1 MGLGHVINPTGLMH
15 YSGGT
20 GPDNT
25 GVIDDYLE
33 ALTII
38 LRRNISTP
46 VCNVLDPHEVS
57 ECSSIDVNQ
66 DTDGDG
72 INDVFD
78 DCPNT
83 PENEEVDSKGC
94 GLSQR
99 DSDNDGLF
107 DNVDS
112 CPNTPPNAVV
122 DSEGCT
128 DTDQDGVFDSFD
140 LCPDTPSGAEIDSD
154 GCAIFQRDS
163 DGDGVTDDF
172 DQCPNTCLLYTSP
185 SPRDGLLSR
194 MPSSA

>member
-1 MGLGHVINPTGLMH
+1 MERLFLQCEYDFSSTALHELGHAVGLGHVINPTGLMH
-15 YSGGT
+15 YAGGT

-46 VCNVLDPHEVS
+46 VCDVLDPHEVS

-122 DSEGCT
+122 DS
-128 DTDQDGVFDSFD
+128 
-140 LCPDTPSGAEIDSD
+140 
-154 GCAIFQRDS
+154 
-163 DGDGVTDDF
+163 
-172 DQCPNTCLLYTSP
+172 
-185 SPRDGLLSR
+185 
-194 MPSSA
+194 